1 MFYLLKIEKNKVLV
15 DNSDY
20 NFIIPINS
28 KHRKV
33 ASRSGGI
40 PDTAH

>member
-28 KHRKV
+28 KKM
-33 ASRSGGI
+33 
-40 PDTAH
+40 